1 MNEKSLEKKANV
13 DSQNNFIDK
22 YKYNSDLFLQSQT
35 PLMRAAKRG
44 FVEAV
49 QTLLK
54 ANART
59 DIRDREGYGISTRN
73 ERPISTD
80 QQ

>member
-1 MNEKSLEKKANV
+1 V
-13 DSQNNFIDK
+13 IYF
-22 YKYNSDLFLQSQT
+22 QSRT
-35 PLMRAAKRG
+35 PLMRAAKHG

-59 DIRDREGYGISTRN
+59 DIRDLEGHGISTN
-73 ERPISTD
+73 NYS
-80 QQ
+80 

>member
-1 MNEKSLEKKANV
+1 MI
-13 DSQNNFIDK
+13 F
-22 YKYNSDLFLQSQT
+22 FQSRT

-59 DIRDREGYGISTRN
+59 DIRDLEGYGISTN
-73 ERPISTD
+73 DYS
-80 QQ
+80 